1 MTATATATNLRNLK
15 SSELV
20 TMYNTAAAKL
30 GVRPVNKFSDKET
43 AISRTRALLAKVGTE
58 VTAEEVR
65 RTSSFPPPPS
75 VAPAAE
81 PEPKTSPKDETTAA
95 AVGATT
101 VILPTAAT
109 GKRLAKVAKRPGRE
123 LQERASKAPKA
134 KAAGPMDNLPKVGN
148 RMSFA
153 FKPRS
158 DAKAPK
164 GSATTLR
171 SLCYARMLKG
181 CTFTD
186 VITLI
191 KDFDSGRGKGNA
203 NTIERRAYELVRL
216 MHYALGF
223 GIEHNE
229 ATGVLKLYTK

>member
-1 MTATATATNLRNLK
+1 MNTATNLRNLK

-20 TMYNTAAAKL
+20 TLYNTAAAKL

-43 AISRTRALLAKVGTE
+43 AISRTRTLLSKVGTE

-65 RTSSFPPPPS
+65 RTSSFPPP
-75 VAPAAE
+75 A
-81 PEPKTSPKDETTAA
+81 PEPATQEGIVCTPPPAMPK
-95 AVGATT
+95 VS
-101 VILPTAAT
+101 
-109 GKRLAKVAKRPGRE
+109 KRMPKPA
-123 LQERASKAPKA
+123 KAPKT
-134 KAAGPMDNLPKVGN
+134 GPMDNLPKVGN

-153 FKPRS
+153 FKPLS
-158 DAKAPK
+158 SPKAPK
-164 GSATTLR
+164 STATTLR

-181 CTFTD
+181 CTFPE

-191 KDFDSGRGKGNA
+191 KEFDAGRGKGND

-223 GIEHNE
+223 GISHDES
-229 ATGVLKLYTK
+229 TGVIKLYTK